1 MTVAARVEAEG
12 SPGAVPATSTHIGC
26 AESWAGSER
35 TARLIELPGLVAW
48 VHSVPAGPGE
58 TGGDIHYVSICPSC
72 IVSRIALADVS
83 GHGQAVAVLA
93 AKLRDLMRQYLPAL
107 EQGGLM
113 RDLNKAVHEGL
124 DGVHYATMVAVAWH
138 SRRGQLVLTNAGH
151 PPPCSFRAD
160 RNQWS
165 WIETNRE
172 GQQGRPVGVPRGLL
186 TGADYDRTVVK
197 PEVGD
202 IVVMYSD
209 GVSEATSP
217 AGDELGRDGL
227 MNLLRKLDPSSA
239 EVFGMQL
246 TSALRD
252 FRGGVESTDDETII
266 VLQRVAPD
274 HKRQLPEAGFIGQSV
289 DMWRA
294 A

>member
-1 MTVAARVEAEG
+1 MGKQWRCWPLSFEISCGNTFPRWNRADSCAI
-12 SPGAVPATSTHIGC
+12 ST
-26 AESWAGSER
+26 R
-35 TARLIELPGLVAW
+35 PFT
-48 VHSVPAGPGE
+48 
-58 TGGDIHYVSICPSC
+58 
-72 IVSRIALADVS
+72 
-83 GHGQAVAVLA
+83 
-93 AKLRDLMRQYLPAL
+93 KDLMVYTTPPWWRSRGTA
-107 EQGGLM
+107 
-113 RDLNKAVHEGL
+113 A
-124 DGVHYATMVAVAWH
+124 GV
-138 SRRGQLVLTNAGH
+138 SNAGH

-172 GQQGRPVGVPRGLL
+172 GQQGRPVGVPLGLL